1 MRGGRL
7 IPATNFRLEVGLNEH
22 FAKFEF
28 CEKPT
33 FSSDLSDQE
42 IKYLHVK
49 KKNLNNI
56 LKII

>member
-22 FAKFEF
+22 FAKLEF

-49 KKNLNNI
+49 KKFL
-56 LKII
+56 IIF